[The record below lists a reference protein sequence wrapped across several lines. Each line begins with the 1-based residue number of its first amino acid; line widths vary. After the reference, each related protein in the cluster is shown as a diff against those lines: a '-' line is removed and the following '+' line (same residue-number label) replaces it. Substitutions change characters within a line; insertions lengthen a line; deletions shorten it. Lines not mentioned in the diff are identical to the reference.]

1 LEFIVFLLFFKVH
14 RLLACLIHI
23 FLPLPPSLSFF
34 FFLSEDDNVT
44 QGKSDVLR
52 LGPKF
57 GALGAFWHL
66 FFVDHPK
73 KIITL
78 LQSAYGIS
86 KHRCGR

>member
-1 LEFIVFLLFFKVH
+1 MSVSHSYF
-14 RLLACLIHI
+14 
-23 FLPLPPSLSFF
+23 PSSPSFSFF
-34 FFLSEDDNVT
+34 FFLPEDDNVT

-57 GALGAFWHL
+57 GALGGVLAS
-66 FFVDHPK
+66 FFVDHPE

-86 KHRCGR
+86 KHRCVW